1 MHKKFLAAL
10 AVVLIAQIAVPVSM
24 IVGREN
30 VILNGTAFRF
40 ATQPIDPT
48 DYLRGKYVQ
57 LYMPQEPLPVTDTL
71 NLEDGLY
78 GYLSVTREGLAR
90 IDSLTATRPESGEY
104 INVDFSYRRGN
115 LVHYTLPFDRFYMEE
130 SKAPVA
136 EALYLR
142 LPDSVKAYARV
153 KVLKGEAV
161 IEDVIVGGRP
171 IGELAREHIGKN

>member
-1 MHKKFLAAL
+1 
-10 AVVLIAQIAVPVSM
+10 
-24 IVGREN
+24 
-30 VILNGTAFRF
+30 
-40 ATQPIDPT
+40 
-48 DYLRGKYVQ
+48 
-57 LYMPQEPLPVTDTL
+57 
-71 NLEDGLY
+71 
-78 GYLSVTREGLAR
+78 
-90 IDSLTATRPESGEY
+90 
-104 INVDFSYRRGN
+104 
-115 LVHYTLPFDRFYMEE
+115 MEE

>member
-24 IVGREN
+24 IIGREN

-104 INVDFSYRRGN
+104 INVDFS
-115 LVHYTLPFDRFYMEE
+115 
-130 SKAPVA
+130 
-136 EALYLR
+136 
-142 LPDSVKAYARV
+142 
-153 KVLKGEAV
+153 
-161 IEDVIVGGRP
+161 
-171 IGELAREHIGKN
+171 